1 MQPRIIDGFW
11 TIAELAKSLRRENL
25 FIANEQRSF
34 LALHETYKK
43 ASSEILQITWI
54 CAHQR
59 QILNNLIVA
68 KSDCG
73 PTVSCQRVNM
83 LKHTKFVD
91 IHQCKVIKYAH
102 IMGFVELIKLV
113 YESPRALAHCLT
125 LADRVEDTMFDMDTL
140 TAFIVNGLYGSIIHP
155 KDAELMIKLLQALI
169 EMQIVTSD
177 NPRRLLRAGSSSFA
191 RLYQKYHE
199 SSFSAK
205 LFLKTILFEPI
216 MSVLMHDEIKL
227 EVDAEKI
234 LAMQKMSD
242 SVKMFGAKSS
252 IEFSENLQKYT
263 SEIVDKLSIL
273 ISKFIQSMKE
283 GWYMF
288 PFRTLIQSMYHFL
301 TEAKIPNVDVHII
314 LTDMIFTNFICPAI
328 LSPHM
333 YGIIDAPI
341 SENTRFNLIQIGQIL
356 QSLALIEFQPIDAK
370 LGDLIDKLDKQCV
383 NNLLKKLY
391 QQEYSGNFENMM
403 QHQNMVGNKM
413 VLATLGELI
422 NFRDLLKYG
431 TEGEHLKLP
440 SEEISKLKP
449 ILDQLPN
456 LAETIQEQQNIS
468 LDMFSTSSNGVKP
481 KAKLKGRVSKTRSL
495 SNSPL
500 HSSSENSKK
509 ETTINS
515 FDDKGTVFIMP
526 ITDDDDGKLL
536 SEEELLNNIPGKM
549 LNDGF
554 AEPFVEQMSLQSNQN
569 KTDNNER
576 TNREKHKNFALHQDD
591 ASIGNTSDNLEAVSE
606 AHSNHSVASSLEL
619 EEADQ
624 NYNDNLSD
632 MISANV
638 SGRGTPN
645 ISGRDTPSSQV
656 TEGGNEVQQFATPQM
671 TKILNKTRSDIEDK
685 FCKFEIKKLIEGDE
699 TISIISDTWSTDVL
713 ASDSEALEAN
723 DRNFS
728 TPLIPTTPII
738 PGDQNYTPLTNSFGQ
753 LRLST
758 VDLETQSESAWS
770 TDAVMDTEDSQS
782 VTTRSDTTDSIAR
795 DDIPSTSNKLEPTVV
810 HTPRTSS
817 ERGSSLD
824 LTLNAR
830 DNHTHEES
838 SQYLNCIQ
846 SSVPHNRQKPSTSS
860 SNKENKARTVKSY
873 VNEITLR
880 SHSIDKTINSKLLM
894 VRDKNFNNSKSND
907 PNDYNA
913 LSDDTKSKNRG
924 GATNDVVR
932 TNVKLINPFSDVAD
946 YSFSSSNVHN
956 NLNNNTHCDVTLQN
970 NADILTNSMDDELSS
985 VEHRRLSSE
994 HRNAK
999 FDSRRNGMMDYLGN
1013 FSSSF
1018 NYEDEFLGK
1027 DLSFRSNNGLHEN
1040 NTNYRKSADSE
1051 LEAASSSHAKMGQS
1065 AVNEPLLHFENDS
1078 SSQSGEQQNRM
1089 DTLNPTSLNSS
1100 VTRFNG
1106 KAMPG
1111 TITKSISFD
1120 SSADKNSRS
1129 GAANTS
1135 SALEI
1140 NRSSDGFKTTNGF
1153 FTKIKL
1159 GFKNRRSVN
1168 VNNKLRFSYNNNGH
1182 FISMTN
1188 CDAYPS
1194 SSCTSMANNSNEVLI
1209 PTDTTEDILSK
1220 YRRKT
1225 SSSSETATSD
1235 STSNNSSSSKSKN
1248 GEIDL
1253 RKNEEQVVSGYST
1266 TFSAAKKKLRVVLS
1280 STEIFSCS
1288 FEPYSDDSVSPLL
1301 MYLRVLQSQA
1311 LSNHNLQQLTCISEL
1326 FRCMDSFDFESQEH
1340 LLKQLQ
1346 NDMLIRQAY
1355 TQYLMNCRQAMLSTI
1370 DVLESFN
1377 RQLET
1382 ESHISVH
1389 HILMVSVKMF
1399 LEKKEQIVSQF
1410 CEEFIKLTIVDEKID
1425 LLHEFMNTMML
1436 NLECDAVLSCL
1447 TDWQTIEARR
1457 CMECILLHRL
1467 YYSVMFPNE
1476 DGDLSR
1482 DRVLSEHINR
1492 LTNITP
1498 SHVQLRI
1505 SAVYLN
1511 EAPWPFAQRQLSYIS
1526 AYKTPQEKVACV
1538 IKCIKS
1544 LISLLSMGSDK
1555 PVAADDIIPVLIY
1568 VIIQTNPPN
1577 LLSTIEYVN
1586 CFVDEM
1592 LQGENQYWWTQFCS
1606 AVTFIKT
1613 LDYCE

>member
-1 MQPRIIDGFW
+1 MQPRGRDGFW

-34 LALHETYKK
+34 LTLHETYKK
-43 ASSEILQITWI
+43 ASSEILQISWM

-59 QILNNLIVA
+59 QILNNLILA

-83 LKHTKFVD
+83 LRNTKFVD
-91 IHQCKVIKYAH
+91 IHQCKAIKYTH
-102 IMGFVELIKLV
+102 IIGFVELIKLV
-113 YESPRALAHCLT
+113 YESPRVLAYCLA
-125 LADRVEDTMFDMDTL
+125 LADRIEDNSFDMDTL
-140 TAFIVNGLYGSIIHP
+140 TSFLVHGLYGSIIHP
-155 KDAELMIKLLQALI
+155 KDAELMIKLLQTLM
-169 EMQIVTSD
+169 EVQIVTSD

-216 MSVLMHDEIKL
+216 MSVMMHDETKL

-234 LAMQKMSD
+234 LAMQRMSD
-242 SVKMFGAKSS
+242 SVKMFGSKSS
-252 IEFSENLQKYT
+252 NEFSENLQKYT
-263 SEIVDKLSIL
+263 LEIVDKLSGL
-273 ISKFIQSMKE
+273 VSKFIQSMKE

-288 PFRTLIQSMYHFL
+288 PFRTLIQSMYHYL
-301 TEAKIPNVDVHII
+301 TEAKIPTADVHII

-333 YGIIDAPI
+333 YGIVDAPI

-356 QSLALIEFQPIDAK
+356 QSLALIDFQPIDAK
-370 LGDLIDKLDKQCV
+370 LVDLVDKLDKQCIR
-383 NNLLKKLY
+383 NLLKKLY
-391 QQEYSGNFENMM
+391 QQEYSGNYENMM

-413 VLATLGELI
+413 VLATLGELVV
-422 NFRDLLKYG
+422 FSDLLKYG
-431 TEGEHLKLP
+431 TEAEHSKLP
-440 SEEISKLKP
+440 SDEKRKLKP

-456 LAETIQEQQNIS
+456 LTDSLQENQNIS
-468 LDMFSTSSNGVKP
+468 LDMLSTTNGAKP
-481 KAKLKGRVSKTRSL
+481 KAKIKGRISKTRSL

-500 HSSSENSKK
+500 HSSSESSKK
-509 ETTINS
+509 ETTYNS
-515 FDDKGTVFIMP
+515 LEDKGIVFVMP
-526 ITDDDDGKLL
+526 ISDSDDVKLL
-536 SEEELLNNIPGKM
+536 SEEELLNNIPGKI

-554 AEPFVEQMSLQSNQN
+554 SEPFVEQISLQSNQN
-569 KTDNNER
+569 KADNNER
-576 TNREKHKNFALHQDD
+576 SNREKHKNFSLHQDD
-591 ASIGNTSDNLEAVSE
+591 ASDNLEAVSE

-624 NYNDNLSD
+624 NYNDNLSEL
-632 MISANV
+632 ISANV

-738 PGDQNYTPLTNSFGQ
+738 PGDHNYAPLTNSFGQ
-753 LRLST
+753 LRLGT

-795 DDIPSTSNKLEPTVV
+795 DDVPSASSKQESTIHVS
-810 HTPRTSS
+810 RTG
-817 ERGSSLD
+817 RGLGSSMD
-824 LTLNAR
+824 LTFNAR
-830 DNHTHEES
+830 DNHSQEES
-838 SQYLNCIQ
+838 LQYLNCIQ
-846 SSVPHNRQKPSTSS
+846 PSVLHIRQKPSTSS
-860 SNKENKARTVKSY
+860 SGTENKSRTVKSY
-873 VNEITLR
+873 TNECTLR
-880 SHSIDKTINSKLLM
+880 SHSIDKTNNSKLLM
-894 VRDKNFNNSKSND
+894 GRDKNFNNSKSF
-907 PNDYNA
+907 P
-913 LSDDTKSKNRG
+913 
-924 GATNDVVR
+924 
-932 TNVKLINPFSDVAD
+932 
-946 YSFSSSNVHN
+946 SSNVHN

-970 NADILTNSMDDELSS
+970 NADILSNSMDDELSA

-994 HRNAK
+994 QRNAK

-1018 NYEDEFLGK
+1018 NFEDDFMGK
-1027 DLSFRSNNGLHEN
+1027 DITSFRSINGMHEDT
-1040 NTNYRKSADSE
+1040 TNYHKTAESE
-1051 LEAASSSHAKMGQS
+1051 LETASSSHTKMGQTVAKES
-1065 AVNEPLLHFENDS
+1065 LLHFEDDFAS
-1078 SSQSGEQQNRM
+1078 RSGDQQNKM
-1089 DTLNPTSLNSS
+1089 DTLNPTSSNSS
-1100 VTRFNG
+1100 VTRFSG

-1129 GAANTS
+1129 GTGNAS
-1135 SALEI
+1135 SALEM
-1140 NRSSDGFKTTNGF
+1140 NRSSDGLKTHSGF

-1182 FISMTN
+1182 IISLSN
-1188 CDAYPS
+1188 CDAFPS
-1194 SSCTSMANNSNEVLI
+1194 SSSAPMTNNSNNEILLSNE
-1209 PTDTTEDILSK
+1209 TTLHSVEDILSK

-1253 RKNEEQVVSGYST
+1253 RKIDEQVVSGYST
-1266 TFSAAKKKLRVVLS
+1266 TFAAAKKKLRFVLS
-1280 STEIFSCS
+1280 SIEIFSCD
-1288 FEPYSDDSVSPLL
+1288 FEPYGDDSVTPLL

-1326 FRCMDSFDFESQEH
+1326 FRCMESFDFESQEH

-1346 NDMLIRQAY
+1346 NDMLVRQAY
-1355 TQYLMNCRQAMLSTI
+1355 TQYLMNCRQTLLSTI
-1370 DVLESFN
+1370 DNLQSFN
-1377 RQLET
+1377 RHLET
-1382 ESHISVH
+1382 ESHVSVH
-1389 HILMVSVKMF
+1389 HILMVCVKMF

-1410 CEEFIKLTIVDEKID
+1410 CDEFIKLTIVDEKID

-1447 TDWQTIEARR
+1447 TDWQTVEARR
-1457 CMECILLHRL
+1457 CMQCILLHRL
-1467 YYSVMFPNE
+1467 YHSVMFPND
-1476 DGDLSR
+1476 DGDISR
-1482 DRVLSEHINR
+1482 DRVLSDHISR
-1492 LTNITP
+1492 LSRTITP
-1498 SHVQLRI
+1498 SHAQLRI

-1526 AYKTPQEKVACV
+1526 AYKTPQEKVECV

-1568 VIIQTNPPN
+1568 IIIQTNPPN